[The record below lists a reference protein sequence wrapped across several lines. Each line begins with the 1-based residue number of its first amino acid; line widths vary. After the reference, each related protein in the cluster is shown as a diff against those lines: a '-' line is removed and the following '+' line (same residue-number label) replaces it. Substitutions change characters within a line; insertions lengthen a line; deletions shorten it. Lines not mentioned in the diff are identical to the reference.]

1 MILNKIQEIL
11 ARFGGDVWISK
22 KIFALWPYPA
32 TLWGKEETKIT
43 GTDYRVFSVLLQV
56 GDLLLTTQKRYKWSS
71 SSIKSSFSHLMVY
84 TGPVKGSYDKEEKR
98 IIKPRSLGID
108 YKNGAHGFE
117 KDEFYRTI
125 THATSD
131 GIHTYDLLDIWNHYD
146 HIAVV
151 RPATTKVQQQT
162 IVDAALSQV
171 GKDYN
176 FDFESAGNKALY
188 CTELGSYCLL
198 QAGIQPPEQGLQ
210 ATKFWKPW
218 QKNKVYL
225 SDYFI
230 STYPVV
236 CTTAS
241 CNDPKLTKSSPVREM
256 IRVKLLNAPDYTS
269 V

>member
-43 GTDYRVFSVLLQV
+43 GIDYRVFS
-56 GDLLLTTQKRYKWSS
+56 DLLLTTQKRYKWSS
-71 SSIKSSFSHLMVY
+71 KAIKSSFSHLMVY
-84 TGPVKGSYDKEEKR
+84 TGPVKGSYDKEKKR

-131 GIHTYDLLDIWNHYD
+131 GIWTYDLLDIWNHYD
-146 HIAVV
+146 HICVV
-151 RPATTKVQQQT
+151 RPHENAVQQQI

-176 FDFESAGNKALY
+176 FDFESEGIKSLY
-188 CTELGSYCLL
+188 CTELGAYCLQ
-198 QAGIQPPEQGLQ
+198 QAGIDPPEQGSQ
-210 ATKFWKPW
+210 TTKFWKPFT
-218 QKNKVYL
+218 KNKVYL
-225 SDYFI
+225 SDFFI
-230 STYPVV
+230 VKFPVV

-241 CNDPKLTKSSPVREM
+241 CNDPKLSKRSPASEM
-256 IRVKLLNAPDYTS
+256 LRKKLLAAPDYTTL
-269 V
+269 